1 MPSSDAIPSFEL
13 YRAKVVT
20 YEDSPDECTIAPK
33 YPPEDGMTTT
43 WITAREG
50 SFCSVQS
57 RR

>member
-1 MPSSDAIPSFEL
+1 MVPTEAIPSFEL
-13 YRAKVVT
+13 YRAKVVS
-20 YEDSPDECTIAPK
+20 YEDAPDECTICPK
-33 YPPEDGMTTT
+33 HAPEDRMTTA